1 MPMTACLPIRLI
13 TTVWGAAYLDEL
25 LGITLPAILAP
36 GNLPSLVER
45 FACEF
50 ALVTERRFF
59 VGLRAH
65 PVIRAIGTLCPVRL
79 IPVDDLLMYRR
90 LLYGHVLTH
99 ALHRGFEDLGER
111 VTETNLIFFNS
122 DFVIAD
128 GGLSKI
134 GEKIAAG
141 ERLIFAPSYCV
152 FAETAAPL
160 LRRAID
166 PSTGALAL
174 PPRAMAALALEH
186 RHNTIRAKTINEQ
199 ALHMH
204 ISDQFYWRL
213 DRDTLLGYQLP
224 IAIVCL
230 RPERPYHKPVSFWD
244 FATLTG
250 AAPHLPRCV
259 LGDSDEFLM
268 LELRSAGLYAEHLR
282 LGPVT
287 PEAVAPVLA
296 GYMTPDQ
303 FEMGR
308 YPLVLHAKDLPDTLP
323 AARRQLDAYVDRVY
337 ALLPAPAKSPYGH
350 PIWTGLIGVYNAS
363 RRDWL
368 LARRRLRRAP
378 GWVAIDRAGT
388 QRRNARARI
397 DPAPAIEACDH
408 PLWALYRH
416 PLAAIARAVKD
427 RPRATCLWIG
437 GTSGLL
443 DRRIEQ
449 IPCCHL
455 VETLP
460 ELLTGSALPDAT
472 RFDLCVIEPPSG
484 DLRGLGRIMAL
495 LRPKIRPGGR
505 IVIHV
510 AHPALRPLIDQD
522 AAELLPLLP
531 AGHDRVTI
539 RYAGG
544 VRLARL
550 VDAYVRALLRQPPTT
565 PARQAAWEA
574 QVARALGFAARTAN
588 AASAALPADRV
599 PVKCSALTIEI
610 TAD

>member
-1 MPMTACLPIRLI
+1 MTACLPIRLI

-25 LGITLPAILAP
+25 LDITLPAILAP
-36 GNLPSLVER
+36 GNLPSLVDR

-50 ALVTERRFF
+50 ALVTERGFF
-59 VGLRAH
+59 AALRAH
-65 PVIRAIGTLCPVRL
+65 PVIRAIGDLCPVRL
-79 IPVDDLLMYRR
+79 IPVDDLIMYRR
-90 LLYGHVLTH
+90 VLYGHVLTH

-128 GGLSKI
+128 GGLRRI

-174 PPRAMAALALEH
+174 APRAMAALALEH

-199 ALHMH
+199 TLHMH

-230 RPERPYHKPVSFWD
+230 RPARPYHKPVSFWD

-250 AAPHLPRCV
+250 AAPDVPRCV

-308 YPLVLHAKDLPDTLP
+308 YPLVLHAADLPDTVGS
-323 AARRQLDAYVDRVY
+323 ARRQLDAYVDRVY
-337 ALLPAPAKSPYGH
+337 ACLPVPAKSPYGH

-368 LARRRLRRAP
+368 LARRRRRRAP
-378 GWVAIDRAGT
+378 GRVAVDRAGA
-388 QRRNARARI
+388 RRPRRHAPV
-397 DPAPAIEACDH
+397 DPAPAIETPDH

-416 PLAAIARAVKD
+416 PLAAIAGAVKD
-427 RPRATCLWIG
+427 RPRVDGLWVG
-437 GTSGLL
+437 VASGLL
-443 DRRIEQ
+443 DRRIEH
-449 IPCCHL
+449 IRGNHR
-455 VETLP
+455 VEAP
-460 ELLTGSALPDAT
+460 ADLLARGALPDAT
-472 RFDLCVIEPPSG
+472 RFDLCVVEPPSG
-484 DLRGLGRIMAL
+484 DLRSLGRLLAL
-495 LRPKIRPGGR
+495 IRPAIRPAGR

-510 AHPALRPLIDQD
+510 AHPALRPLTDQD

-531 AGHDRVTI
+531 AGHDRVAI

-544 VRLARL
+544 VLLARL
-550 VDAYVRALLRQPPTT
+550 VDAYVRALLRRPPTT
-565 PARQAAWEA
+565 PAREAAREA
-574 QVARALGFAARTAN
+574 RIARALGFAARAAN
-588 AASAALPADRV
+588 AAAAALPADRV
-599 PVKCSALTIEI
+599 PVKCSALTIDI
-610 TAD
+610 ATD